1 MFPASPPDGSAVVA
15 RRRVRG
21 GGGVCVAE
29 RYHKLPFTL
38 GHALNKCG
46 IYKDNTDGLVSRTQ
60 MVKELR
66 GAIQGHIKL
75 VSTGRKLVKFLNMLQ
90 DIGN

>member
-1 MFPASPPDGSAVVA
+1 MAVQLWHA
-15 RRRVRG
+15 EGWGLG
-21 GGGVCVAE
+21 GGGVAE

-38 GHALNKCG
+38 GRALDKCG

-66 GAIQGHIKL
+66 GALQGHIKL
-75 VSTGRKLVKFLNMLQ
+75 YRVSTGRKLVKFLNMLQ
-90 DIGN
+90 DIDN